1 LADNVTLNA
10 SSGTF
15 IAATDQVGTD
25 HFQRVKLVDGTLD
38 SSAAIPG
45 DATDGLVVNPKRP
58 NRGTLTTGTI
68 TANGQS
74 VTASVADQAGA
85 GVVVFGTY
93 SASLTFE
100 CSIDNGT
107 TYVAIQGQQ
116 IDNAVVTSAPG
127 ALVNTARA
135 WEFGTAGMTHI
146 RVRATAFTSGTVSV
160 AWVATGIAADPVVS
174 AIPAPAAKRIQVQSA
189 GLTTATTAYTS
200 GDQLGTILTFANAV
214 RQTGATG
221 VIQSATLLDQSQVIG
236 AVDLFLF
243 TQSVTLAADNA
254 AASFSDADMLNCV
267 GIISFPAPTAVAA
280 VNSISTVVSGLGITC
295 AATSLFGA
303 LVTRSANAVFAGGAT
318 SLAVS
323 LHILQD

>member
-1 LADNVTLNA
+1 MADNLTLPA
-10 SSGTF
+10 TGSV
-15 IAATDQVGTD
+15 AATDDIGGI
-25 HFQRVKLVDGTLD
+25 HYQRMKLVDGTLD
-38 SSAAIPG
+38 STAAIPG

-58 NRGTLTTGTI
+58 NRGTISAGTI
-68 TANGQS
+68 TSTAS
-74 VTASVADQAGA
+74 VTASVADAAGA

-93 SASLTFE
+93 SATLTFE

-116 IDNAVVTSAPG
+116 IDNGVVTTTPG

-135 WEFGTAGMTHI
+135 WEFGTSGMTHV
-146 RVRATAFTSGTVSV
+146 RVRCTAFTSGTVNV
-160 AWVATGIAADPVVS
+160 AWLATAIAADPVVS
-174 AIPAPAAKRIQVQSA
+174 AIPAPAARRIQVQSA

-200 GDQLGTILTFANAV
+200 GDQLGTILTFTNAV

-221 VIQSATLLDQSQVIG
+221 IIQSATIMDQSQVMG

-243 TQSVTLAADNA
+243 DRSVTLAADNA
-254 AASFSDADMLNCV
+254 AASFSDADMLFCL

-280 VNSISTVVSGLGITC
+280 VNSISTVVSGLGIMPN
-295 AATSLFGA
+295 ATSLFGA
-303 LVTRSANAVFAGGAT
+303 LVTRSANAVFAAGAT

-323 LHILQD
+323 LHVLQD

>member
-1 LADNVTLNA
+1 VADNVSITA
-10 SSGTF
+10 GTGTVV
-15 IAATDQVGTD
+15 ATDQVGTD
-25 HFQRVKLVDGTLD
+25 HYQKVKLVDGTAD
-38 SSAAIPG
+38 SSTAIPG

-58 NRGTLTTGTI
+58 NRGALSTGTI
-68 TANGQS
+68 AGTTS
-74 VTASVADQAGA
+74 VQASVIDAAGA
-85 GVVVFGTY
+85 GCVVFGTY
-93 SASLTFE
+93 SATLTFE
-100 CSIDNGT
+100 ASIDGGT
-107 TYVAIQGQQ
+107 TWIGIQGQQ
-116 IDNAVVTSAPG
+116 IDTGTVTAVPG
-127 ALVNTARA
+127 ALVSTARG
-135 WEFGTAGMTHI
+135 WEFGTSGMTHV
-146 RVRATAFTSGTVSV
+146 RVRCTAYTSGTVNV
-160 AWVATGIAADPVVS
+160 AWVTTAVAADPVVS
-174 AIPAPAAKRIQVQSA
+174 AIPAPQARRIQVQSA
-189 GLTTATTAYTS
+189 GLTTATTAYAS
-200 GDQLGTILTFANAV
+200 GDQLGTILTFTNAV
-214 RQTGATG
+214 RQTGTTG

-254 AASFSDADMLNCV
+254 AASFSDADMLNCL

>member
-58 NRGTLTTGTI
+58 NRGALSTGTI
-68 TANGQS
+68 AGTTS
-74 VTASVADQAGA
+74 VQASVIDAAGA
-85 GVVVFGTY
+85 GCVVFGTY
-93 SASLTFE
+93 SATLTFE
-100 CSIDNGT
+100 ASIDGGT
-107 TYVAIQGQQ
+107 TWIGIQGQQ
-116 IDNAVVTSAPG
+116 IDTGTVTAVPG
-127 ALVNTARA
+127 ALVSTARG
-135 WEFGTAGMTHI
+135 WEFGTSGMTHV
-146 RVRATAFTSGTVSV
+146 RVRCTAYTSGTVNV
-160 AWVATGIAADPVVS
+160 AWVTTAVAADPVVS
-174 AIPAPAAKRIQVQSA
+174 AIPAPQAKRIQVQSA
-189 GLTTATTAYTS
+189 GLTTATTAYAS
-200 GDQLGTILTFANAV
+200 GDQLGTILTFTNAV
-214 RQTGATG
+214 RQTGTTG

-254 AASFSDADMLNCV
+254 AASFSDADMLNCL

>member
-1 LADNVTLNA
+1 
-10 SSGTF
+10 
-15 IAATDQVGTD
+15 
-25 HFQRVKLVDGTLD
+25 
-38 SSAAIPG
+38 
-45 DATDGLVVNPKRP
+45 
-58 NRGTLTTGTI
+58 
-68 TANGQS
+68 
-74 VTASVADQAGA
+74 VTAAVGDQSGA

-93 SASLTFE
+93 SATLTFE
-100 CSIDNGT
+100 ASIDNGT

-116 IDNAVVTSAPG
+116 IDNGVVTSAPG

-135 WEFGTAGMTHI
+135 WEFGTGGMTHI
-146 RVRATAFTSGTVSV
+146 RVRCTAFTSGTVSV
-160 AWVATGIAADPVVS
+160 AWVATAIASDPVVS

-189 GLTTATTAYTS
+189 GLTTATTTYAS

-243 TQSVTLAADNA
+243 AQSVTLASDNA
-254 AASFSDADMLNCV
+254 AASFSDADMLNCL

-295 AATSLFGA
+295 TATSLFGA

>member
-1 LADNVTLNA
+1 MADNLTLPA
-10 SSGTF
+10 TGSV
-15 IAATDQVGTD
+15 AATDDIGGI
-25 HFQRVKLVDGTLD
+25 HYQRMKLVDGTLD
-38 SSAAIPG
+38 STTAIPG

-58 NRGTLTTGTI
+58 NRGTLSTGTI
-68 TANGQS
+68 TSTTS
-74 VTASVADQAGA
+74 VQASVIDAAGA

-93 SASLTFE
+93 SATLTFE
-100 CSIDNGT
+100 ASIDGGT
-107 TYVAIQGQQ
+107 TWIGIQGQQ
-116 IDNAVVTSAPG
+116 IDTGAVTTTPG
-127 ALVNTARA
+127 ALVNTARG
-135 WEFGTAGMTHI
+135 WEFGTSGMTHI
-146 RVRATAFTSGTVSV
+146 RVRCTAFTSGTVNV
-160 AWVATGIAADPVVS
+160 AWVATAIAADPVVS
-174 AIPAPAAKRIQVQSA
+174 AVPAPAAKRIQVQSA

-221 VIQSATLLDQSQVIG
+221 IVQSATLMDQSQVMG

-243 TQSVTLAADNA
+243 DRSVTLAADNA
-254 AASFSDADMLNCV
+254 AASFSDADMLFCL

-280 VNSISTVVSGLGITC
+280 VNSISTVVSGLGIMPN
-295 AATSLFGA
+295 ATSLFGA